1 MSWITLGESV
11 GRTCWKTE
19 MILKNQSYGY
29 KQKAIFEQYICL
41 KWKIEKQTNCHSDAS
56 FCHKIA
62 FGTIWNQAI
71 CQKDQICVHINFC
84 CWIHQEIRILRFHRM
99 IIYFVTD
106 PKQLQQDLSLL
117 SNSLITFSIALITF
131 SYCFLF
137 PREVIKG
144 CTGKKFATI
153 KFTRIFK
160 RLLEL
165 WKMTTFLNI
174 C

>member
-29 KQKAIFEQYICL
+29 KQKAIFELYICL

-84 CWIHQEIRILRFHRM
+84 YRIHQEIRIFRFHRM